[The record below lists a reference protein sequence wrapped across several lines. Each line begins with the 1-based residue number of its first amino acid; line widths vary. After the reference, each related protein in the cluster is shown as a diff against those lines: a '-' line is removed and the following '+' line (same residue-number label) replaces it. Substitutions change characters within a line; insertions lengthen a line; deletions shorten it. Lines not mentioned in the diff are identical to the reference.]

1 MTVASQKPE
10 RRPRRRNAEATKARL
25 MQAGETLF
33 SAHGFGGTTLEA
45 IAEQADANKAM
56 VRYYFGDKDG
66 LYTAI
71 IEAIIDDVL
80 AHLES
85 ELASPADPVADMGDF
100 IEVFARA
107 IISRPSFPRMIL
119 RDYLDG
125 DIMTREGPARKLRG
139 FMETTR
145 RHYVAGQVA
154 GRFREVDPHMLHLS
168 IVGSAI
174 FFSVTRRIRSAIS
187 THQGMADFEIEAA
200 PFTRHLR
207 DLVLSGITS
216 SQD

>member
-1 MTVASQKPE
+1 MTTASQPVTP
-10 RRPRRRNAEATKARL
+10 PRRRNAEATKARL
-25 MQAGETLF
+25 MAAGEALF
-33 SAHGFGGTTLEA
+33 SAHGFAATTLDN
-45 IAEQADANKAM
+45 IAGHAEANKAM

-71 IEAIIDDVL
+71 IETIIDDVL
-80 AHLES
+80 ANLES
-85 ELASPADPVADMGDF
+85 ALAAPADPVADMGDF
-100 IEVFARA
+100 IEIFARA

-139 FMETTR
+139 FMDTTR
-145 RHYVAGQVA
+145 RFYLAGRAA

-168 IVGSAI
+168 IVGAAI
-174 FFSVTRRIRSAIS
+174 FFSITRRIRSTLS
-187 THQGMADFEIEAA
+187 THQGMADFEIEVA

-216 SQD
+216 HKG

>member
-1 MTVASQKPE
+1 MTAASASPT
-10 RRPRRRNAEATKARL
+10 RPARRRDAEATKARL
-25 MQAGETLF
+25 MSAGEDLF
-33 SAHGFGGTTLEA
+33 SAHGFAGTTLDA
-45 IAEQADANKAM
+45 IAEKAEANKAM
-56 VRYYFGDKDG
+56 VRYYFGGKDG

-80 AHLES
+80 SQLKA
-85 ELASPADPVADMGDF
+85 ELAEPVDPMADMGDF

-107 IISRPSFPRMIL
+107 VIGRPSFPRMIL

-125 DIMTREGPARKLRG
+125 DIMTREGPARKLRS

-145 RHYVAGQVA
+145 RFYEAGQA
-154 GRFREVDPHMLHLS
+154 DGRFRAVDPHMLHLS

-174 FFSVTRRIRSAIS
+174 FFSVTRRIRTAIS
-187 THQGMADFEIEAA
+187 SHQGMADFEIEAA

>member
-1 MTVASQKPE
+1 MTASSASPA
-10 RRPRRRNAEATKARL
+10 RPARRRNAEATKARL
-25 MQAGETLF
+25 MAAGEDLF
-33 SAHGFGGTTLEA
+33 AAHGFTGTTLDA
-45 IAEQADANKAM
+45 IAEKAEANKAM

-80 AHLES
+80 ARLKA
-85 ELASPADPVADMGDF
+85 ELAQPVDPVADMGDF

-107 IISRPSFPRMIL
+107 IISRPGFPRMIL

-125 DIMTREGPARKLRG
+125 EIMTREGPARKLRN

-145 RHYVAGQVA
+145 RFYEAGHA
-154 GRFREVDPHMLHLS
+154 KGRFRAVDPHMLHLS

-174 FFSVTRRIRSAIS
+174 FFSVTRRIRTAIS

-207 DLVLSGITS
+207 DLMLSGITS
-216 SQD
+216 TQD